1 MKNMLRLVTVC
12 LLGVALLFVGC
23 SKNEACETDPAA
35 IEDAR
40 AEVQTAQGQLDSANA
55 ELQSAEA
62 QKSDVENKLNNLP
75 DKGEMEEE
83 LYTLKKGSG
92 R

>member
-1 MKNMLRLVTVC
+1 MLRLVTVC
-12 LLGVALLFVGC
+12 ILGMALLFVGC
-23 SKNEACETDPAA
+23 SKNEPCETDPAA

-40 AEVQTAQGQLDSANA
+40 AEVQAAQGQLDSANA

-62 QKSDVENKLNNLP
+62 QKNDLENKLSNMP
-75 DKGEMEEE
+75 DKGEMEEH

>member
-1 MKNMLRLVTVC
+1 MKNMIRLVTVC
-12 LLGVALLFVGC
+12 MLGMALLLVGC
-23 SKNEACETDPAA
+23 SKNEPCETDPST
-35 IEDAR
+35 IEDGR
-40 AEVQTAQGQLDSANA
+40 AEVQAAQGQLDSAKA

-62 QKSDVENKLNNLP
+62 QKADLETKLANLP
-75 DKGEMEEE
+75 DKGEMEED